1 MKFKKFINECREK
14 GVLRYLSVY
23 IVSSWVIL
31 QVVALIAEPLGFS
44 TSVVAYI
51 LLVLLIGFP
60 LYIYSVWRFQLAA
73 TIERKPLLNETGMP
87 VPGKFARSP
96 FQKAYFSFLSIIT
109 VIALGVILFI
119 AKRNF
124 SEKSAVLAIE
134 TGVTPAATSGDKI
147 AVLEFDNNTGNAEY
161 DIAGKMAVDWI
172 IHGIT
177 QNKFG
182 QVISP
187 EIIDDYSKILKA
199 SVVSTGGNNLVTDY
213 LKPTKIIEGEF
224 FLNKNRLLFQCSIRD
239 EIMDKTLISF
249 KPVDC
254 DPNAPLECIEALR
267 ERILGYLATEGNEI
281 ISLQGTPPSF
291 ESYQYLEK
299 AKHQANNSNYK
310 EYLRLLDRAIA
321 ADSTFFEPK
330 LYRFM
335 YYYNRQQYE
344 MADSLLNRLNVK
356 ADVDERQQN
365 ILNLY
370 AALLE
375 ADFKMAYEYQQKEYN
390 ITPFH
395 LETNSSMMILSLQLV
410 NRPEAVDS
418 IYREIDMQ
426 EGMLQRCAICAERY
440 KIKALADIEL
450 QKYDEAITLLVDFS
464 NFKGYAMLKKVLLRA
479 YIKSA
484 NFEAAQKLLSNIA
497 LTNPQEWM
505 DIYLFASKE
514 FLIRDNKELANPY
527 LDKIIDAIVS
537 TGNTDNKEKEIVLAE
552 VLFLREKYSE
562 AEAVLNELLEED
574 PSLIPQTSLLAI
586 VHQKNGKLA
595 EAENQIEYLRG
606 LKSKYQYGSVPYA
619 LAQYYAAIGE
629 DADAMDYLAMAVSEG
644 HWYETSSFQND
655 PFFKGYLQADGF
667 KRVLNFWH

>member
-1 MKFKKFINECREK
+1 MKFKKFIDECRSK

-23 IVSSWVIL
+23 IVTSWVLL

-44 TSVVAYI
+44 QSVVAYI
-51 LLVLLIGFP
+51 LLVLLVGFP
-60 LYIYSVWRFQLAA
+60 LYIYSVWKYQLVD
-73 TIERKPLLNETGMP
+73 TVEKKPLLDRTGTPM
-87 VPGKFARSP
+87 PGKFAKSP
-96 FQKAYFSFLSIIT
+96 FQKAYFTFLSIIT

-119 AKRNF
+119 VRRNF
-124 SEKSAVLAIE
+124 PEKSAVLAVE
-134 TGVTPAATSGDKI
+134 TGVTPTITSGKKI

-187 EIIDDYSKILKA
+187 EIIADYSKILKS
-199 SVVSTGGNNLVTDY
+199 SVVSTSGNTLVTDY
-213 LKPTKIIEGEF
+213 LKPAKIIDGEF

-254 DPNAPLECIEALR
+254 DPNSPLECIEALR
-267 ERILGYLATEGNEI
+267 ERILGYLATEGNGK

-291 ESYQYLEK
+291 EAYRYLEN
-299 AKHQANNSNYK
+299 AKHQANNKNYK
-310 EYLRLLDRAIA
+310 EYLRLLDRAIV

-330 LYRFM
+330 LYKFM
-335 YYYNRQQYE
+335 YYYNREQYE
-344 MADSLLNRLNVK
+344 LADSLLNRLNVK

-375 ADFKMAYEYQQKEYN
+375 ADYKMAYEYQQKEYN

-395 LETNSSMMILSLQLV
+395 LETNSSMMTLSLQLV
-410 NRPEAVDS
+410 NKPEAVDS

-426 EGMLQRCAICAERY
+426 EGMLQRCAICPERL

-450 QKYDEAITLLVDFS
+450 QDYDQAINLLKEFS
-464 NFKGYAMLKKVLLRA
+464 NLKGYAMLKKVILRA
-479 YIKSA
+479 YIKSD
-484 NFEAAQKLLSNIA
+484 NLEAAKKLLSDIT

-527 LDKIIDAIVS
+527 LDKIIDDIVS
-537 TGNTDNKEKEIVLAE
+537 TGNTDTKEKQIVLAE
-552 VLFLREKYSE
+552 VLFLREKYPE
-562 AEAVLNELLEED
+562 AEAVLNELLEQD
-574 PSLIPQTSLLAI
+574 PSLIPQTALLA
-586 VHQKNGKLA
+586 VVYQKNGKPD
-595 EAENQIEYLRG
+595 EAENQIKHLQG

-619 LAQYYAAIGE
+619 LAQYYAAIGK
-629 DADAMDYLAMAVSEG
+629 DADAMDYLAIAVAEG

-655 PFFKGYLQADGF
+655 PFFKAYLKADGF
-667 KRVLNFWH
+667 QRVLNFWH